1 MAITENKYTGN
12 GSTVLYSFTFPYLEV
27 ADIKVSLDGTLTTEY
42 TLANATTVQFN
53 TAPADGVA
61 VRIYRQTDDE
71 SLVAQFFPG
80 SAIRA
85 QDLNENFTQNL
96 YVVQEV
102 STNALTTDGS
112 NPMVGDLNMG
122 NYRVV
127 NAGQPTAN
135 NDLATKKYVDSYAI
149 ADPTTPSI
157 NYWNKAAT
165 EGQLTLSGA
174 DDFGT
179 ILSYVP
185 NREQVYVNGALQ
197 QRDIDY
203 TTTLEDQITFTV
215 PLKGGDVV
223 NVIALN
229 YLTGRDG
236 PQGIQGIQGIQGLQG
251 LQGIQGEVGPQG
263 IQGEVG
269 PQGIQG
275 EVGPQGIQ
283 GVEGPIGLTGYVD
296 ALQDGTAALP
306 GIRFEND
313 TNTGIYRPGAD
324 QVAISTNGTGRLFVD
339 AGGTVNIGTSAGSTV
354 GTFPRPCFYIKQ
366 FTDPASGFGGVHI
379 EAAGEQS
386 VLGIGY
392 DGTAQ
397 VFAFDTSYRG
407 TGAFRPIA
415 FKTSNQERLRITDAG
430 LVGIGTSLPTGKLD
444 VRGSATNFDGLR
456 VLNTETS
463 SGVQTSAAIRLGIT
477 NSIGAVNGIRNC
489 RIQATENNADA
500 NEVHLDFYT
509 NSAVGLDQ
517 ETVKMRL
524 TSGGALGIGTTSP
537 NASSKLHVADGD
549 VLISKT
555 SGYASLFFNFIGVGT
570 TRAASIK
577 KNYDSPFDLR
587 IQGGNNSAAAP
598 ICFDRADG
606 FENARFDD
614 SGRLLVGTST
624 ARSNLPFAFGSTAA
638 RSQVEGSG
646 EGQGAFAVIQ
656 NYDSSTTSVP
666 AVFNLARSG
675 ATSIGSNTTV
685 ASGNRLGEV
694 QFSGADGTNFI
705 QAAVIRGE
713 VDGTPGANDMPGRLV
728 FSTTAAGAST
738 PTERMRIKSS
748 GVINF
753 SNAPV
758 YADNAAALAGGLVA
772 GDIYRKADGTLMITF

>member
-1 MAITENKYTGN
+1 MALTEITYTGD
-12 GSTVLYSFTFPYLEV
+12 GSDVTFGPIPFPYLEDSDV
-27 ADIKVSLDGTLTTEY
+27 LITINGV
-42 TLANATTVQFN
+42 ATTAF
-53 TAPADGVA
+53 TIDPSTKIITFSSAPADGTLIRV
-61 VRIYRQTDDE
+61 YRNTNNDTLAATFI
-71 SLVAQFFPG
+71 SG

-102 STNALTTDGS
+102 NNNALTIDGS

-135 NDLATKKYVDSYAI
+135 NDLATKQYVDSYAI

-157 NYWNKAAT
+157 TYWNKAAT

-174 DDFGT
+174 DDFGI

-324 QVAISTNGTGRLFVD
+324 QVAVATNGVGRVFVD
-339 AGGTVNIGTSAGSTV
+339 ASGNVGVGTSSVNALLEVNNSTAGGEVQRIEGNYDGSGSVTLTNWRRAGGSVAAALKYNDDSSPLCMSIGTTTSHEFRIRTAD
-354 GTFPRPCFYIKQ
+354 
-366 FTDPASGFGGVHI
+366 TDAI
-379 EAAGEQS
+379 T
-386 VLGIGY
+386 I
-392 DGTAQ
+392 
-397 VFAFDTSYRG
+397 DTSQR
-407 TGAFRPIA
+407 
-415 FKTSNQERLRITDAG
+415 
-430 LVGIGTSLPTGKLD
+430 VGIGTSAPTGKLD

-456 VLNTETS
+456 VLNTEGS
-463 SGVQTSAAIRLGIT
+463 SGVQT
-477 NSIGAVNGIRNC
+477 
-489 RIQATENNADA
+489 
-500 NEVHLDFYT
+500 
-509 NSAVGLDQ
+509 
-517 ETVKMRL
+517 
-524 TSGGALGIGTTSP
+524 
-537 NASSKLHVADGD
+537 
-549 VLISKT
+549 
-555 SGYASLFFNFIGVGT
+555 
-570 TRAASIK
+570 
-577 KNYDSPFDLR
+577 
-587 IQGGNNSAAAP
+587 
-598 ICFDRADG
+598 
-606 FENARFDD
+606 
-614 SGRLLVGTST
+614 
-624 ARSNLPFAFGSTAA
+624 
-638 RSQVEGSG
+638 
-646 EGQGAFAVIQ
+646 
-656 NYDSSTTSVP
+656 
-666 AVFNLARSG
+666 
-675 ATSIGSNTTV
+675 
-685 ASGNRLGEV
+685 
-694 QFSGADGTNFI
+694 
-705 QAAVIRGE
+705 
-713 VDGTPGANDMPGRLV
+713 
-728 FSTTAAGAST
+728 
-738 PTERMRIKSS
+738 
-748 GVINF
+748 
-753 SNAPV
+753 
-758 YADNAAALAGGLVA
+758 
-772 GDIYRKADGTLMITF
+772 